1 MRRLRC
7 LLVFCLAILA
17 ALSLPVPM
25 RAAPGMPLSA
35 EEERLLAMAIG
46 TLSAEPG
53 EALPF
58 AAQVALAAVVLR
70 RYADGHCGG
79 TMAQVLSGLGLL
91 PCDRT
96 PAPDDVRYP
105 TALRAIHAACA
116 GADPTCGAWIAVL
129 PDDRGASPPDNCPA
143 PRFSCG
149 GIRFYAIEPPT

>member
-1 MRRLRC
+1 
-7 LLVFCLAILA
+7 
-17 ALSLPVPM
+17 
-25 RAAPGMPLSA
+25 
-35 EEERLLAMAIG
+35 
-46 TLSAEPG
+46 
-53 EALPF
+53 
-58 AAQVALAAVVLR
+58 
-70 RYADGHCGG
+70 
-79 TMAQVLSGLGLL
+79 MAQVLSGLGLL

-105 TALRAIHAACA
+105 TALRAIHAARA